1 MSDEGRAATKV
12 AVPGKAAGT
21 PVREKPR
28 KAGFRSSPRYRT
40 YLKYRFVTG
49 FLIVPLGLYAVFV
62 ISPFIQTFYYSLTDW
77 TGVSSDFNMVGFENY
92 SRLLDDSTFWA
103 AVRNN
108 LILALAVPFVTLSL
122 GLFFAFMV
130 TVGGRHKKGEAISG
144 VRGAKLYK
152 IVYFFPQALSIAVIA
167 ALWGYIFKPDVGLLD
182 PVLPESLS
190 PNGGWL
196 ADSKFALWAVMIV
209 MCWAMV
215 GFFVVLFSAA
225 IGQIPKEIY
234 ESALLDGASRA
245 ATFFRITLPLIR
257 DSVQTGWVY
266 MGIMALGAESF
277 AVVNI
282 ITQGPGGPDD
292 STMVLGVYLWNT
304 GFGQLQAGRG
314 AAMGVALFILTMIL
328 AVAALSVGR
337 RRDRIEY

>member
-1 MSDEGRAATKV
+1 MTDGGRAATKV
-12 AVPGKAAGT
+12 GDPGKSA
-21 PVREKPR
+21 EKPSPPRSR
-28 KAGFRSSPRYRT
+28 KESFRSSPRYRT
-40 YLKYRFVTG
+40 FVKYRFVTG
-49 FLIVPLGLYAVFV
+49 FLIIPFGLYAVFV
-62 ISPFIQTFYYSLTDW
+62 ISPFVQTFYYSFTDW
-77 TGVSSDFNMVGFENY
+77 TGFSSDFNMVGFENY
-92 SRLLDDSTFWA
+92 SRLLDDETFWA

-108 LILALAVPFVTLSL
+108 LVLALAVPFVTLSL
-122 GLFFAFMV
+122 GLFFAFML
-130 TVGGRHKKGEAISG
+130 TVGGRHKRGEAVSG
-144 VRGAKLYK
+144 VRGAKTYK

-182 PVLPESLS
+182 PVLPGALS

-196 ADSKFALWAVMIV
+196 ADSSFALWAVMIV

-245 ATFFRITLPLIR
+245 VTFFRITLPLIR
-257 DSVQTGWVY
+257 DTVQTGWVY

-282 ITQGPGGPDD
+282 ITQGPGGPED
-292 STMVLGVYLWNT
+292 STMVLGVYLWQT
-304 GFGQLQAGRG
+304 GFAQAQAGRG

-328 AVAALSVGR
+328 AIAALSVGR